1 MLQDDPERSRL
12 MKEAGIYTGKWDFV
26 TFFVV
31 PGTTLWLVC
40 QEDWL
45 DSNLSVIGN
54 RPGMEVWLYAWGIFV
69 SGYSFFYIR
78 HLFSLGGY
86 GGFRGRLFLCTACI
100 LLAVSVL
107 IPYDPEHFPGASVFH
122 VMFSFS
128 YPVLLA
134 LSLLS
139 FLKEKIRSDSKTFLP
154 LRRLF
159 AELGAA
165 ALVLWYASGFIT
177 GLLEAYV
184 TTAFCGYLGLVERIL
199 VHDQRSVPENR
210 DDQKVTSSS

>member
-1 MLQDDPERSRL
+1 ME
-12 MKEAGIYTGKWDFV
+12 EAGIHTKKWDAA
-26 TFFVV
+26 TFFVI
-31 PGTTLWLVC
+31 PGATLWLAC
-40 QEDWL
+40 REDWL

-54 RPGMEVWLYAWGIFV
+54 RPGMEIWLYSWGIFV
-69 SGYSFFYIR
+69 SSYSFFYIR
-78 HLFSLGGY
+78 HLFFLGRYKGLK
-86 GGFRGRLFLCTACI
+86 GRIFLYTACI

-107 IPYDPEHFPGASVFH
+107 IPYDPEHFPNASVLH
-122 VMFSFS
+122 VVFSFS
-128 YPVLLA
+128 FPVLLA

-199 VHDQRSVPENR
+199 VHDQRSVPEKKGN
-210 DDQKVTSSS
+210 

>member
-1 MLQDDPERSRL
+1 ME
-12 MKEAGIYTGKWDFV
+12 EVCVYTGKWDFV

-31 PGTTLWLVC
+31 PGATLWLVRR
-40 QEDWL
+40 EDWL

-54 RPGMEVWLYAWGIFV
+54 RPGMEIWLYAWGIFV
-69 SGYSFFYIR
+69 SSYSFFYIR

-86 GGFRGRLFLCTACI
+86 EGLKGRIFLYTACI

-107 IPYDPEHFPGASVFH
+107 IPYDPEHFPMASLLH
-122 VMFSFS
+122 VIFSFS
-128 YPVLLA
+128 FPVLLA

-154 LRRLF
+154 LCLLF

-199 VHDQRSVPENR
+199 VYNHRSVPENR
-210 DDQKVTSSS
+210 GD